1 MLTTATSLKL
11 FPLLLFLL
19 LLSSA
24 FLPTSLT
31 SQALVTIFMS
41 SESETFLKVLI
52 RVFLS
57 PSKGCPEPLTSFHR
71 LKYHQ
76 CIYLECRSLMQCHIP
91 ISSVDFSN
99 VFPITLSHTLCSK
112 PAAVCLVQP
121 IFQMLSYIHSFHLL
135 VLLPKVLQWII
146 SSSMFWMFVIIQG
159 NSGWFN
165 IRKYNI
171 NIILD
176 IKYKKETYLR
186 KRHLI
191 KFKSYLTF

>member
-1 MLTTATSLKL
+1 MLTTASSLKR

-31 SQALVTIFMS
+31 SQALVTIFMN

-57 PSKGCPEPLTSFHR
+57 PSKGCPEPLTSFHG

-76 CIYLECRSLMQCHIP
+76 CIYLEYRSLMQDSRCHIP

-99 VFPITLSHTLCSK
+99 FFSPLLSHIPCVPNQLLC
-112 PAAVCLVQP
+112 AW
-121 IFQMLSYIHSFHLL
+121 LSQYSSCFL
-135 VLLPKVLQWII
+135 I
-146 SSSMFWMFVIIQG
+146 STVF
-159 NSGWFN
+159 
-165 IRKYNI
+165 
-171 NIILD
+171 
-176 IKYKKETYLR
+176 TY
-186 KRHLI
+186 
-191 KFKSYLTF
+191 